1 MIVMKNYKNYKKNLT
16 ILFSM
21 IAIFFTGFPHVWSIY
36 SPYVIRI
43 TNWTRE
49 QTSMCFYLALFT
61 FVFGNI
67 VGGRIQDNAK
77 PLRVLAAG
85 GLLQSLGVLLSA
97 YLMIANPIPIYFTFG
112 VMQGFGQGM
121 VYAVLLATA
130 QKWYPK
136 RKGFGSGI
144 VITFNGLSGLLLTP
158 LSRFFLAA
166 DGPQKALQ
174 VIAGLMA
181 IAWAGSVLFIR
192 QPEDVQEVQTVN
204 GKTEKDKKKQYT
216 AKEMMQTKKFYLLVA
231 SMCLAL
237 IPYLL
242 ISPIA
247 QGLQME
253 RGLHKDIAAGA
264 IMTGAALNALG
275 RIVVPALSD
284 RFGRIYTI
292 RVVYIIILF
301 VSGGIIL
308 ARTNMMFICV
318 VILFGCYGAVMG
330 SFPSIASSIF
340 GTEHAAENYGY
351 IMIGVILATGLAPLI
366 SALPWSKNG
375 VDAFL
380 IVGFV
385 CSILACICITL
396 LKKELSKLLTE

>member
-1 MIVMKNYKNYKKNLT
+1 MKNNKGYKKNLT

-21 IAIFFTGFPHVWSIY
+21 IAIFFTGFPHVWSLY

-49 QTSMCFYLALFT
+49 QVSMCFYLAFFT

-77 PLRVLAAG
+77 PLRVLAVG

-97 YLMIANPIPIYFTFG
+97 YLMIANPIPLYLTFG

-158 LSRFFLAA
+158 LSRFFLAE

-192 QPEDVQEVQTVN
+192 QPEDTQEAQTVN

-216 AKEMMQTKKFYLLVA
+216 SKEMMQTKRFYLLVA

-264 IMTGAALNALG
+264 IMTGAALNALA

-292 RVVYIIILF
+292 RVVYIIML
-301 VSGGIIL
+301 VASGGIIL
-308 ARTNMMFICV
+308 ARTNLMFICV

-366 SALPWSKNG
+366 SALPSSKNG
-375 VDAFL
+375 VGIDVFL
-380 IVGFV
+380 IIGFI

-396 LKKELSKLLTE
+396 LKKELSKVLAE